1 MGKATNR
8 LRRRI
13 EYLRCINLSGN
24 KALKLINLLIME
36 CEDAG
41 VENKLEDAKRIL
53 IDTILKADEIERHIS
68 CPYYFDNDI
77 H

>member
-1 MGKATNR
+1 MGKAINK
-8 LRRRI
+8 LKRRI
-13 EYLRCINLSGN
+13 EYLRCINYSGN

-41 VENKLEDAKRIL
+41 VENKLEDAKNIL

-68 CPYYFDNDI
+68 CPYYFDSDI
-77 H
+77 R